1 MLQLK
6 VPLSFFGLGSMVS
19 PNWQILLSLKCSNVN
34 FDDSY
39 YVKGLFLNS
48 QTIIDIGSIVLKLWL
63 LKDSGGGVLQLN
75 ILSTAITF
83 VPLI

>member
-1 MLQLK
+1 MLQLN
-6 VPLSFFGLGSMVS
+6 VHLSFFGLGSMVS

-48 QTIIDIGSIVLKLWL
+48 QTIDIGSIVLKLWL
-63 LKDSGGGVLQLN
+63 LKDSGGVLQLN